1 MATTFNGIGTPGEAS
16 PAAGLFAA
24 DHKFYDRKFL
34 EALQPAEL
42 YHMWG
47 DMRTIGPNSSNT
59 IVVKKVGEFTEDVA
73 AVTLTEGNVPSELAA
88 VSLVRTEK
96 SVDQYGGYITTSD
109 RLEEEGL
116 DGTKLELTK
125 RMGQHG
131 ARTMNKVR
139 RDGLLGGTSERFQN
153 GVATQDLITSALSSA
168 NVATDLDFILDDFR
182 NNYVKEFYPMT
193 SGSPNEGTTPIP
205 GGYVVVVPVAAID
218 TIRGTTGFDEVE
230 TYGGQ
235 VTLLHKNEFGRYRN
249 FRFIYDTEVKTV
261 TNAAGTPQT
270 IAQCLIFGQ
279 GDMDKAYVT
288 VDLAGGNMQM
298 ITKPLGSA
306 GSADPLNQ
314 IASMGWKA
322 KQATFIVQDSYMY
335 RWEISLGNA

>member
-1 MATTFNGIGTPGEAS
+1 MAIYTSAGTPGAAS
-16 PAAGLFAA
+16 PAAGTYAA
-24 DHKFYDRKFL
+24 DHKFYERKFL
-34 EALQPAEL
+34 EILQPAQL
-42 YHMWG
+42 YDKWG
-47 DMRTIGPNSSNT
+47 DSRSIGPNSSNT
-59 IVVKKVGEFTEDVA
+59 IVVKKISEFTEDVA
-73 AVTLTEGNVPSELAA
+73 AVTLTEGTVPSELAA
-88 VSLVRTEK
+88 VSLTRTEK
-96 SVDQYGGYITTSD
+96 SVSQYGGYITTSD
-109 RLEEEGL
+109 RFEEEGL

-131 ARTMNKVR
+131 SKIMNRVR
-139 RDGLLGGTSERFQN
+139 RDGLLGGSSERFQN
-153 GVATQDLITSALSSA
+153 GVADRDSITAALTSG
-168 NVATDLDFILDDFR
+168 NVATDLDFILTDFR
-182 NNYVKEFYPMT
+182 NNFVNEFYPMT

-205 GGYVVVVPVAAID
+205 GGYVVIVPVAAID
-218 TIRGTTGFDEVE
+218 TIRGHTDFDEVE

-261 TNAAGTPQT
+261 TNGAGTPQT

-298 ITKPLGSA
+298 ISKPLGSA

-314 IASMGWKA
+314 IASLGWKA
-322 KQATFIVQDSYMY
+322 KQATFIIQDDYMF
-335 RWEISLGNA
+335 RWEISLGDA